1 MSQGTRAAPLHDAQQ
16 GPWGDPHFPA
26 QDFAEGRMGNH
37 SRSAA
42 PWILDSLNMD
52 ISSSHPFRAFCLHLS
67 PFGLLSSSLGPIYF
81 ALGAP
86 SLPSP
91 CLRLLSALVVQAP
104 HLPPHPTPPA
114 RPTPPLPR
122 ASGPVRPRTLGLR
135 HTSSQGSHA
144 ETA

>member
-52 ISSSHPFRAFCLHLS
+52 ISSSHPS
-67 PFGLLSSSLGPIYF
+67 GPSVSIY
-81 ALGAP
+81 
-86 SLPSP
+86 
-91 CLRLLSALVVQAP
+91 LRLDSC
-104 HLPPHPTPPA
+104 PP
-114 RPTPPLPR
+114 
-122 ASGPVRPRTLGLR
+122 V
-135 HTSSQGSHA
+135 
-144 ETA
+144 